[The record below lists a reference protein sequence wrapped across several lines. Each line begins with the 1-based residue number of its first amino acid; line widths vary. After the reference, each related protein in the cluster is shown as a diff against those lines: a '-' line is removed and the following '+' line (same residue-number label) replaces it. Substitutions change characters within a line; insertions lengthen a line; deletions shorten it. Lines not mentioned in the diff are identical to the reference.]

1 VIVYQFRDLECQLNG
16 MACSAINER
25 VLAGESTGLD
35 IIEQATLWGEA
46 ALDFCRISDELRI
59 DSHLQLGGAFRHWG
73 DRVASTAAAGTDDA
87 AAAVRYY
94 QNAAPHLW
102 LSINSVHGEHTDD
115 EELLAVISIL
125 GPSKVPRKKL
135 VRWSDEETGIRWQVD
150 QILRFQIGGALKK
163 SSSFRTGGVDLI
175 QRLTTARKATDPEA
189 HAMPKQVI
197 EFD

>member
-1 VIVYQFRDLECQLNG
+1 MGIVKKLAAPNLWTTDIDNERIDWPPRYHPDAFPARDL
-16 MACSAINER
+16 
-25 VLAGESTGLD
+25 
-35 IIEQATLWGEA
+35 
-46 ALDFCRISDELRI
+46 
-59 DSHLQLGGAFRHWG
+59 
-73 DRVASTAAAGTDDA
+73 
-87 AAAVRYY
+87 Y
-94 QNAAPHLW
+94 
-102 LSINSVHGEHTDD
+102 
-115 EELLAVISIL
+115 ELLAVMSIL